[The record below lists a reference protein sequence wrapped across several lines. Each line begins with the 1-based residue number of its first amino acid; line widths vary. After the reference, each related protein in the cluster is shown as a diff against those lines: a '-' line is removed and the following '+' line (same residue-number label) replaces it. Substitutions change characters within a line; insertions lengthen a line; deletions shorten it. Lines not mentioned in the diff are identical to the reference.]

1 MINFENVTLQQ
12 ILDYIGGAVDAI
24 LLADQNGD
32 RYRAISRKGIFKDLI
47 AESGTYKDIV
57 QKLWFHFNNSDKKI
71 AEEYQVFI
79 PDFGTFT
86 GKYSQRLKLFLEGVT
101 HIVQMTVFPVEGS
114 EYYLIMLNELDESES
129 IDEAETQQKVSTI
142 QNIYLFSM
150 CFDLVRDTT
159 SSLSLTEVSEETMNS
174 QISYTAWRQ
183 MIVNMIWKNDQ
194 PLFMERSDPAYLR
207 SHFLPGQIESF
218 DCQMQ
223 NLDGVYIWVKLIFS
237 RMETTNKNDY
247 RFVYMVQ
254 NIHDTT
260 VSMKATLKHYEEL
273 SMHDSLTHIFNH
285 GRIETELCN
294 AVDNYRNSG
303 CSAALLVLDIDH
315 FKEVNDTYGHAIGD
329 STLVRL
335 TEIIKSVMS
344 GKNAVYGRWGGEEFA
359 IVVYDTDIDKLNSIT
374 NELRTSVEKEE
385 FPAVGLVTCSIG
397 ASLLNADD
405 TFETW
410 FDRADKAMYS
420 AKTNGRNR
428 VCIK

>member
-1 MINFENVTLQQ
+1 MINFENASLQQ
-12 ILDYIGGAVDAI
+12 VLDYIVGTVDAI
-24 LLADQNGD
+24 ILADQHGD
-32 RYRAISRKGIFKDLI
+32 RYRAISRKSFFNELI
-47 AESGTYKDIV
+47 AANGTYKDLV

-71 AEEYQVFI
+71 TEDYQVFI
-79 PDFGTFT
+79 PDFGTFN
-86 GKYSQRLKLFLEGVT
+86 GKYSQRLKLLLEGVT

-114 EYYLIMLNELDESES
+114 EYYVIVLNELDESEF
-129 IDEAETQQKVSTI
+129 IDEADTQQKVSTM

-207 SHFLPGQIESF
+207 SHFIPGQIESF

-237 RMETTNKNDY
+237 RMETTNENDY

-260 VSMKATLKHYEEL
+260 VSMKATLKQYEEL
-273 SMHDSLTHIFNH
+273 SMHDSLTHLFNH

-294 AVDNYRNSG
+294 AVDKFRSSSG
-303 CSAALLVLDIDH
+303 PTALLVLDIDH
-315 FKEVNDTYGHAIGD
+315 FKKVNDTFGHAVGD
-329 STLVRL
+329 STLVKFA
-335 TEIIKSVMS
+335 EIIQSVMS
-344 GKNAVYGRWGGEEFA
+344 EKNAVYGRWGGEEFA
-359 IVVYDTDIDKLNSIT
+359 IVIYDTDIDKLSYIA

-385 FPAVGLVTCSIG
+385 FPVVGSVTCSIG
-397 ASLLNADD
+397 GSLLNEGD

-410 FDRADKAMYS
+410 FDRTDKAMYS
-420 AKTNGRNR
+420 AKTNGRNC

>member
-1 MINFENVTLQQ
+1 MINFENASLQQ
-12 ILDYIGGAVDAI
+12 VLDYIVGTVDAI
-24 LLADQNGD
+24 ILADQHGD
-32 RYRAISRKGIFKDLI
+32 RYRAISRKSFFNELI
-47 AESGTYKDIV
+47 AENGTYKDLV

-71 AEEYQVFI
+71 TEDYQVFI
-79 PDFGTFT
+79 PDFGTFN
-86 GKYSQRLKLFLEGVT
+86 GKYSQRLKLLLEGVT

-114 EYYLIMLNELDESES
+114 EYYVIVLNELDESEF
-129 IDEAETQQKVSTI
+129 IDEADTQQKVSTM

-207 SHFLPGQIESF
+207 SHFIPGQIESF

-237 RMETTNKNDY
+237 RMETTNENDY

-260 VSMKATLKHYEEL
+260 VSMKATLKQYEEL
-273 SMHDSLTHIFNH
+273 SMHDSLTHLFNH

-294 AVDNYRNSG
+294 AVDKFRSSSG
-303 CSAALLVLDIDH
+303 PTALLVLDIDH
-315 FKEVNDTYGHAIGD
+315 FKKVNDTFGHAVGD
-329 STLVRL
+329 STLVKFA
-335 TEIIKSVMS
+335 EIIQSVMS
-344 GKNAVYGRWGGEEFA
+344 EKNAVYGRWGGEEFA
-359 IVVYDTDIDKLNSIT
+359 IVIYDTDIDKLSYIA

-385 FPAVGLVTCSIG
+385 FPVVGSVTCSIG
-397 ASLLNADD
+397 GSLLNEGD

-410 FDRADKAMYS
+410 FDRTDKAMYS
-420 AKTNGRNR
+420 AKTNGRNC

>member
-1 MINFENVTLQQ
+1 MINFENASLQQ
-12 ILDYIGGAVDAI
+12 VLDYIVGTVDAI
-24 LLADQNGD
+24 ILADQHGD
-32 RYRAISRKGIFKDLI
+32 RYRAISRKSFFNELI
-47 AESGTYKDIV
+47 AANGTYKDLV

-71 AEEYQVFI
+71 TEDYQVFI
-79 PDFGTFT
+79 PDFGTFN
-86 GKYSQRLKLFLEGVT
+86 GKYSQRLKLLLEGVT

-114 EYYLIMLNELDESES
+114 EYYVIVLNELDESEF
-129 IDEAETQQKVSTI
+129 IDEADTQQKVSTM

-194 PLFMERSDPAYLR
+194 HLFMERSDPAYLR
-207 SHFLPGQIESF
+207 SHFIPAQIESF

-237 RMETTNKNDY
+237 RMETTNENDY

-260 VSMKATLKHYEEL
+260 VSMKATLKQYEEL
-273 SMHDSLTHIFNH
+273 SMHDSLTHLFNH

-294 AVDNYRNSG
+294 AVDKFRSSG
-303 CSAALLVLDIDH
+303 CPTALLVLDIDH
-315 FKEVNDTYGHAIGD
+315 FKKVNDTFGHAVGD
-329 STLVRL
+329 STLVKFA
-335 TEIIKSVMS
+335 EIIQSVMS
-344 GKNAVYGRWGGEEFA
+344 EKNAVYGRWGGEEFA
-359 IVVYDTDIDKLNSIT
+359 IVIYDTDIDKLSYIA

-385 FPAVGLVTCSIG
+385 FPVVGSVTCSIG
-397 ASLLNADD
+397 GSLLIEGD

-410 FDRADKAMYS
+410 FDRTDKAMYS
-420 AKTNGRNR
+420 AKTNGRNC